1 MRTFSWIDLANLIWL
16 MYIVLA
22 LDEYDLTYKE
32 IMLKF
37 LSLTLGGNE
46 NFVSYNNTVISYNI
60 TGLFW
65 PSAYSSISLQR
76 QMNDM

>member
-22 LDEYDLTYKE
+22 LDEYVLTYME

-65 PSAYSSISLQR
+65 PSANSSISLQR

>member
-1 MRTFSWIDLANLIWL
+1 MRTFSWIDLTIPIWL

-22 LDEYDLTYKE
+22 LDEYVLTYKE
-32 IMLKF
+32 IILKF
-37 LSLTLGGNE
+37 HSLPLGGNE
-46 NFVSYNNTVISYNI
+46 NFVSYNNPIISYNI

>member
-22 LDEYDLTYKE
+22 LDEYVLTYKE

-37 LSLTLGGNE
+37 LS
-46 NFVSYNNTVISYNI
+46 
-60 TGLFW
+60 
-65 PSAYSSISLQR
+65 
-76 QMNDM
+76 